1 MDAFETGA
9 IVALAGLGIGVI
21 IITLLGIAAFIGTII
36 LLCKA
41 IKERGEL
48 KVKGIDEVR
57 IKKVVTLA
65 IWTLVI
71 SVISCSGCVL
81 IVLPIL
87 AIVFANSNAR
97 TALNTGDVAE
107 AIKKADAALIMII
120 VGNSLVIGLS
130 VINTIIAI
138 VSAII
143 EVL

>member
-1 MDAFETGA
+1 M
-9 IVALAGLGIGVI
+9 I
-21 IITLLGIAAFIGTII
+21 
-36 LLCKA
+36 CSS
-41 IKERGEL
+41 IKEKG
-48 KVKGIDEVR
+48 KIKINGIDETR
-57 IKKVVTLA
+57 IKKIVALA

-97 TALNTGDVAE
+97 TALNAGDVAE

-130 VINTIIAI
+130 VINTIVAI

-143 EVL
+143 EAL